1 MGALVLSLMFLQV
14 SPHTPDDLARGA
26 QDKAYQ
32 DSLRA
37 QYMAICGAR
46 DCRNSE
52 RNLRQQFERD
62 LLKQFPGL
70 AFQMELQD
78 RLKQH
83 FDRPPVREM
92 LRSDY
97 AQSI

>member
-1 MGALVLSLMFLQV
+1 MPIVLLFIVTLSL
-14 SPHTPDDLARGA
+14 TPDDLARAA

-37 QYMAICGAR
+37 QYMAICGAP

-62 LLKQFPGL
+62 LLRQFPGL

-78 RLKQH
+78 RMKQH
-83 FDRPPVREM
+83 FERPPVREM
-92 LRSDY
+92 LRSDH